1 MENETIKG
9 RVIRDNKNLFEKKE
23 KYYKPARVGN
33 FYFNN
38 YTEYDTWIHG
48 TSDTWKIE
56 LTIAINFISSKD
68 NDEVHVIHS
77 KSNNIEIT
85 TYDKAYEA
93 SKNFLNRFLKYIKLG
108 WKHK

>member
-38 YTEYDTWIHG
+38 YIEYDTWIHG

-93 SKNFLNRFLKYIKLG
+93 IKELFESLLKIYKIRLET
-108 WKHK
+108 

>member
-38 YTEYDTWIHG
+38 YIEYDT
-48 TSDTWKIE
+48 
-56 LTIAINFISSKD
+56 
-68 NDEVHVIHS
+68 
-77 KSNNIEIT
+77 
-85 TYDKAYEA
+85 
-93 SKNFLNRFLKYIKLG
+93 
-108 WKHK
+108 